1 MTGSQ
6 GNIWRAAFVNLELEK
21 KIYQIRFKHSLPE
34 NSDCGFPPCPECN
47 AMNKCPN
54 ANVAIAGIRLDCH
67 KDAPKAPL
75 ETCRKREVPL
85 AGCEILAVSPSS
97 EGKSQITCMSCVQDY
112 RAVVNIRELKQRRFW
127 ATHVYRKLPF
137 FIFGRWFCPNFQ
149 SNRLYKSK
157 ETKQY
162 KLHSVKGYY
171 KGKVLTS
178 GWRPLLKNVFA

>member
-85 AGCEILAVSPSS
+85 AGCEILAVRPSS
-97 EGKSQITCMSCVQDY
+97 KGKSQITCMSCVQDY
-112 RAVVNIRELKQRRFW
+112 RAVVNIDVTVACDHAL
-127 ATHVYRKLPF
+127 
-137 FIFGRWFCPNFQ
+137 
-149 SNRLYKSK
+149 SLY
-157 ETKQY
+157 
-162 KLHSVKGYY
+162 LC
-171 KGKVLTS
+171 
-178 GWRPLLKNVFA
+178 